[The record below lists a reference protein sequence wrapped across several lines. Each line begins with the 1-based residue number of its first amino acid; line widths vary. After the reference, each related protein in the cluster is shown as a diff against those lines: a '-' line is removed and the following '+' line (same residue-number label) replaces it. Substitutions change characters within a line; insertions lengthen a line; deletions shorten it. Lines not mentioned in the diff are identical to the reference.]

1 MKYLTAKQLA
11 KELNY
16 SYMTLYTYLSRPEFN
31 RFRARKKIK
40 GKNGRKYLTT
50 VYIINNEFMRVWNHL
65 INYSLNFRAKN
76 NGQRKFEN
84 I

>member
-1 MKYLTAKQLA
+1 MKYLTTKQLT

-16 SYMTLYTYLSRPEFN
+16 SYVTLYTYLSRPEFN

-50 VYIINNEFMRVWNHL
+50 VYIINNEFMQVWKHL
-65 INYSLNFRAKN
+65 MTYSLNYRIDN
-76 NGQRKFEN
+76 RNGQ
-84 I
+84 